1 MNALQ
6 FFRLLIGLNLR
17 IVHRN
22 ILALREKSLLMV
34 SVISLFVI
42 GYWFAAY
49 AIFYMGFRHLAEVPG
64 LQVLVL
70 DRMLYLFFAFLFL
83 MLVFSN
89 MIIGYSTLFK
99 SQETQWMLTLPV
111 RSLDVFRWKLME
123 TTLLASWAFLFL
135 SAPLIAAY
143 GHARHVSPDFYF
155 KVFVLFIPFTV
166 IPAALGSATILV
178 VTRYFHRRVFKWALF
193 GVSVFGIAMGGM
205 FLKPMQAEQLEQA
218 QMVASLT
225 QLLHN
230 SKVTLQPMLPSY
242 WVASSMIAWG
252 EGWAGKGLFYFLV
265 LLSNAMMATLICVT
279 LSRRLFYEGWSR
291 NHTQGDFHLGV
302 PLLDKPINLPRADL
316 ADRFI
321 NLWPRLHPVTRAL
334 VIKDIRVFWRDTSQ
348 WSQFVIFFGLLGL
361 YVLNL
366 RSVAYDLNNQSWASF
381 VCFLNLGASSMTL
394 ATLTTRFVFPQF
406 SLEGKRL
413 WIVGMV
419 PNGLKRVLLEK
430 FWLSSVCSAAIT
442 LCLMLTSSWMLSVPG
457 WLTLLFGSTVVVM
470 SFALCGIAVGIGA
483 LFPNFSGGST
493 VSRRDD
499 DPARIVS
506 GFGGTFCFLLS
517 LFYIVLVVG
526 AEVLPM
532 YMSFV
537 ANGFSNRGQP
547 WGLVFSWI
555 FVAFLSLAATSIPMS
570 LALKRV
576 ETLEV

>member
-1 MNALQ
+1 M
-6 FFRLLIGLNLR
+6 
-17 IVHRN
+17 
-22 ILALREKSLLMV
+22 
-34 SVISLFVI
+34 
-42 GYWFAAY
+42 
-49 AIFYMGFRHLAEVPG
+49 
-64 LQVLVL
+64 L

-83 MLVFSN
+83 MLMFSN

-135 SAPLIAAY
+135 SAPLMAAY
-143 GHARHVSPDFYF
+143 GNARHVSPSFYL
-155 KVFVLFIPFTV
+155 KVFLLFVPFTV
-166 IPAALGSATILV
+166 IPAALGSIAILI
-178 VTRYFHRRVFKWALF
+178 VTRYLHRRVFKWALF
-193 GVSVFGIAMGGM
+193 GVSVVGIATGVT

-230 SKVTLQPMLPSY
+230 SNMTVQPMLPSY

-252 EGWAGKGLFYFLV
+252 EGWSGKGLFYFLV
-265 LLSNAMMATLICVT
+265 LLSNAMMATLVCVT

-291 NHTQGDFHLGV
+291 NHTQGEFQLGV
-302 PLLDKPINLPRADL
+302 PFLDKPINLPRADL
-316 ADRFI
+316 ADRVVSR
-321 NLWPRLHPVTRAL
+321 WPRLHHATRAL

-366 RSVAYDLNNQSWASF
+366 RSVAYDWSNQYWASF

-442 LCLMLTSSWMLSVPG
+442 LCLMLTSSWMLCIPG
-457 WLTLLFGSTVVVM
+457 LTVLFASTVIVM

-483 LFPNFSGGST
+483 LFPNFSSASAPT
-493 VSRRDD
+493 
-499 DPARIVS
+499 
-506 GFGGTFCFLLS
+506 
-517 LFYIVLVVG
+517 
-526 AEVLPM
+526 
-532 YMSFV
+532 
-537 ANGFSNRGQP
+537 
-547 WGLVFSWI
+547 
-555 FVAFLSLAATSIPMS
+555 AATTTPPASSPALAVPSVSSSASSTSSSSSARRSSPCTCVSPKADSPTAANPGASSSPGSSSPSSASSPPPSPCPSPSKKSKPSKSDLNSIQLSPITPQLHTTFTS
-570 LALKRV
+570 ADLPHNQNNS
-576 ETLEV
+576 